1 MVGMAVN
8 NETTKL
14 LMLILAVSWALVS
27 LMMGMGIV
35 LNMKKQYFKEIYMIT
50 FLNSDMI
57 LKNKRVES
65 FLDTLSKSSN
75 NWHLLLILI
84 NFY

>member
-75 NWHLLLILI
+75 N
-84 NFY
+84 